1 MLFILFARQPQFY
14 VTTVQMTQE
23 FTLFCPRSLF
33 NFSIVPSNRETA
45 AGVMPGILLAW
56 PRLDEACLP
65 CKAKDKQGVTKV

>member
-14 VTTVQMTQE
+14 VTTVPLTQE
-23 FTLFCPRSLF
+23 PTLFCPRSLF
-33 NFSIVPSNRETA
+33 NFSITTNKRETA

-56 PRLDEACLP
+56 PVFDEACLP